1 LIKYFYSP
9 FEYLHPTRWRSV
21 SAVATDSVMVFSAVF
36 ENAQRAEKEFRE
48 TGCGLLCAYIR
59 L

>member
-1 LIKYFYSP
+1 
-9 FEYLHPTRWRSV
+9 
-21 SAVATDSVMVFSAVF
+21 VF

-59 L
+59 LNRGPDFEVR